1 MNVLEVLRQHLLE
14 GEKQI
19 SDGQGLVLKTPDD
32 IREFFK
38 KL

>member
-1 MNVLEVLRQHLLE
+1 MNALEILRKHLLE

-19 SDGQGLVLKTPDD
+19 ADTQGLVLKTPDD
-32 IREFFK
+32 IQKFFE

>member
-1 MNVLEVLRQHLLE
+1 MNALEILRQHLLE

-19 SDGQGLVLKTPDD
+19 LDGQGLVLKTPDD
-32 IREFFK
+32 IQEFFK